1 MTQHQTPAP
10 KTERNAP
17 FLQSMQ
23 REMNQFIDRFRGHPM
38 TSPGD
43 FFEALGAPA
52 FPALDVVETADALEI
67 TAEIPGVNEDDLDI
81 SISQNVLTLK
91 GEKTSDHEDKEQDF
105 HLVERRYGSFRRQLP
120 IGFTPDDG
128 AVDATF
134 VNGVLKL
141 KISKPAGANE
151 PVQKIKISK
160 A

>member
-1 MTQHQTPAP
+1 M
-10 KTERNAP
+10 
-17 FLQSMQ
+17 
-23 REMNQFIDRFRGHPM
+23 
-38 TSPGD
+38 
-43 FFEALGAPA
+43 
-52 FPALDVVETADALEI
+52 
-67 TAEIPGVNEDDLDI
+67 
-81 SISQNVLTLK
+81 LTLK